1 MEHLMLVVA
10 SLILTTQT
18 GAGQQRSPDLSV
30 LSARIEVVADYAA
43 DARAGRT
50 VARSTSLP
58 VDQWESGAAF
68 DRLDA
73 MNDRGVGKKYRVSV
87 VVRNDGPRAIRAV
100 TCEYPLG
107 YPHGRRPPERLRF
120 TVRRGIGPGETLTLS
135 HRFIASEHV
144 VLRSGA
150 SAIIERIEYK
160 DGSVWRRH

>member
-1 MEHLMLVVA
+1 MTSYKASFRPHNSKLGSIERERAVMEHLILIVA

-18 GAGQQRSPDLSV
+18 GTGQQRGPDLSV

-50 VARSTSLP
+50 AARSTSLP

-100 TCEYPLG
+100 TCEYPLAYSG
-107 YPHGRRPPERLRF
+107 KSGGGAGGGRRD
-120 TVRRGIGPGETLTLS
+120 VSRG
-135 HRFIASEHV
+135 
-144 VLRSGA
+144 
-150 SAIIERIEYK
+150 
-160 DGSVWRRH
+160 